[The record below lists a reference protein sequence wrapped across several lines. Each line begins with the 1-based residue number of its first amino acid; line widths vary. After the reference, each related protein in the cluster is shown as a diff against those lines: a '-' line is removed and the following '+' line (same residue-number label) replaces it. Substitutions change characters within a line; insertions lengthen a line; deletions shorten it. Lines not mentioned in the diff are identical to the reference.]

1 MASRLEKIVIDGN
14 SIWVEVDELA
24 LPVTPPVTPPVT
36 RPGKTRVTSNPGES
50 TPVDNLVKVDLVK
63 TLTTVIGPVH
73 AALRASA
80 PEEVTVELSLGLKG
94 EVGVFVAKSEGSAS
108 LKITVKWKFPAAKP
122 PDQA

>member
-24 LPVTPPVTPPVT
+24 LPVTPPIAP
-36 RPGKTRVTSNPGES
+36 PGKTRMTSNPGES
-50 TPVDNLVKVDLVK
+50 TPVDNLVKVDLAK